1 MPRPRRSPP
10 TALRLIPGVPAR
22 SFRRHALPSVPVP
35 AFHPSMPT
43 FEPTSM
49 VQGPV
54 PRPRSR
60 HDSIESLPNV
70 ALIHIHNQQSL
81 PRPSLTSR
89 QPFAAVSLSDCEAFA
104 HPYPYVPSNNS
115 STSSLNSLSNSSSAS
130 LSLANL
136 HDRDATGRS
145 RSSSNASTSSTSSG
159 GGSPRVL
166 RGPWDHSGCIQLP
179 FNVEEILKA
188 PEPVAISPGG
198 MR

>member
-35 AFHPSMPT
+35 AFHPSMPM
-43 FEPTSM
+43 FEATSM

-60 HDSIESLPNV
+60 HNSIENPPNA
-70 ALIHIHNQQSL
+70 ALIHNQQSL
-81 PRPSLTSR
+81 PITSLPSRL
-89 QPFAAVSLSDCEAFA
+89 PFAAVSLSDCEAFA

-115 STSSLNSLSNSSSAS
+115 STSSLSSLSNSSFAS
-130 LSLANL
+130 LSKVNL
-136 HDRDATGRS
+136 RDRDAAGRS
-145 RSSSNASTSSTSSG
+145 RSSSNASMSSSSSG

-166 RGPWDHSGCIQLP
+166 RGPWDHSGCIPLP